1 MWNTFFEEKQYRAVD
16 DAAIEKLFFFLAL
29 ECSKIRSYTFSSSFD
44 SNEELMI
51 ILIIIIFI
59 KKWKIDQMNIV
70 SVGCV
75 LRHLLIIP
83 VILLNGKTFENS
95 TKQKTKKQKNQR
107 VIERKPER
115 KHDTVQR
122 NYQRLT

>member
-1 MWNTFFEEKQYRAVD
+1 
-16 DAAIEKLFFFLAL
+16 
-29 ECSKIRSYTFSSSFD
+29 
-44 SNEELMI
+44 MI

-107 VIERKPER
+107 VIERKQER